1 MKRLLVGLDG
11 SAVAEASLPY
21 AVTLARASGASITL
35 MQVVVDDDGPPIQ
48 DVESSLLPFVTAY
61 PTSNP
66 QAESVAQRAQRHEA
80 VAYLDGVAERLGR
93 IGIVAEIA
101 VVVGPPGDVLV
112 DEAAARQVDLVM
124 IATHGRSGLG
134 RWVFG
139 SIAETV
145 LAHSLVPVLVVR
157 AWSPPHPLVPPARR
171 PSIVVPLD
179 GSPLAESA
187 LPRAKELAR
196 LLDGEICL
204 VRAIPLPYM
213 APSLEEEM
221 GPVYSLEV
229 HDALEE
235 EARAYVASIAQRLR
249 AAEIGV
255 DCTVGFGSPA
265 GEILATARE
274 RGAGL
279 IVMATQE
286 RTGLSRTLL
295 GSVALE
301 VLHRGDLPVLFV
313 RGTPPAHAG

>member
-11 SAVAEASLPY
+11 SVVAEASLPY
-21 AVTLARASGASITL
+21 ATTLARASGASITL
-35 MQVVVDDDGPPIQ
+35 VQVVVDHDGRRIP
-48 DVESSLLPFVTAY
+48 DADSSLLPLMAAY
-61 PTSNP
+61 PSSNL
-66 QAESVAQRAQRHEA
+66 QSESVARRAARHEA
-80 VAYLDGVAERLGR
+80 VAYLDGLAERLGR
-93 IGIVAEIA
+93 SGVVAETA
-101 VVVGPPGDVLV
+101 VVVGPPGEVLV
-112 DEAAARQVDLVM
+112 EEAVARQVDVIM

-139 SIAETV
+139 SIAEAV
-145 LAHSLVPVLVVR
+145 LARCSVPVLVVR

-196 LLDGEICL
+196 LLDGEIGL

-235 EARAYVASIAQRLR
+235 EARTYLASIAQRLR
-249 AAEIGV
+249 AAEIDV
-255 DCTVGFGSPA
+255 ACTVEFGSPA

-279 IVMATQE
+279 IVMATQS
-286 RTGLSRTLL
+286 SRRYIMRWAANSTA
-295 GSVALE
+295 GSVY
-301 VLHRGDLPVLFV
+301 
-313 RGTPPAHAG
+313 AGLTQR